1 MQCSSADG
9 DRLVRW
15 DSRDA
20 AFFFR
25 KQVCQRFQSCCRRE
39 SFGTIEAGVA
49 SLTRIPLDALQV
61 KAALPPNVLTINQYS
76 IPPILL
82 HSITPLAAALLLPL
96 SQQLSRVLTAVA
108 AVQLAKCYTTAWS

>member
-1 MQCSSADG
+1 MQRSFLESK
-9 DRLVRW
+9 LPEVPE
-15 DSRDA
+15 SE
-20 AFFFR
+20 
-25 KQVCQRFQSCCRRE
+25 SCCRRE

-82 HSITPLAAALLLPL
+82 HI
-96 SQQLSRVLTAVA
+96 V
-108 AVQLAKCYTTAWS
+108 

>member
-1 MQCSSADG
+1 MGVERSSFLESTRLNCKRGG
-9 DRLVRW
+9 DYVEKAL
-15 DSRDA
+15 A
-20 AFFFR
+20 P
-25 KQVCQRFQSCCRRE
+25 
-39 SFGTIEAGVA
+39 TIKAGVA

-96 SQQLSRVLTAVA
+96 SQQLSRVL
-108 AVQLAKCYTTAWS
+108 QLAKCYTAAWS